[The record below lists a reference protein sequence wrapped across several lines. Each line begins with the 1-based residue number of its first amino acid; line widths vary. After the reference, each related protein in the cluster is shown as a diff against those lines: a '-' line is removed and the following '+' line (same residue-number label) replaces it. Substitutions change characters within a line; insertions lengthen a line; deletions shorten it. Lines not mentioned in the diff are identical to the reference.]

1 MSSVFDQE
9 MNVAQTTWRAR
20 HVRTKEYGFQNE
32 RRREWILPK
41 DHWEEGLWPGIRSE
55 STHSLPAYV
64 EENDIQKHLGV
75 HNMKSSW
82 VLCANLY
89 PPGRQSRG
97 CVGHHGTAVA
107 TVLPDIDGPGFQ
119 KRRRLIADCFAL
131 MRGQADCLSEVP
143 KPIQHEFMIAF
154 VVEPSPSS
162 RP

>member
-75 HNMKSSW
+75 HNLKSSR

-89 PPGRQSRG
+89 FAHRRDPRLLATFRNLSTTLRHRRFLLTDSFLLLWKWR
-97 CVGHHGTAVA
+97 VG
-107 TVLPDIDGPGFQ
+107 
-119 KRRRLIADCFAL
+119 
-131 MRGQADCLSEVP
+131 
-143 KPIQHEFMIAF
+143 
-154 VVEPSPSS
+154 
-162 RP
+162 